1 MSHRIDWV
9 RRAVCVSLVLLV
21 AATWRLWFSPE
32 PFPQIPLLR
41 LAVDLPPT
49 IDPIAAAVMLIA
61 AAAAAAV
68 RSIRLQTIALSTAA
82 FSLVLLF
89 VGDQHRLQ
97 PWAYQIF
104 WMLIAIA
111 CCRAA
116 VALRMIR
123 ILVVS
128 IYLFSGIS
136 KLDYQFVY
144 TIGRD
149 FLGGLVGMT
158 GQSIEGWP
166 ETLLVAATLSF
177 PIGEIAIAVA
187 LVFARTRGAAVLA
200 AIAMH
205 LILFVLLGPLGLNH
219 QPGVLIWNLVSATM
233 VGLLFWKVSGGA
245 GVDATQAD
253 KESEVP
259 RAESQSHLSRPHLQ
273 PLAVV
278 MLAAVSAAPLLEPFG
293 FYDHWLAWGLYA
305 PHNSR
310 VRLLI
315 DERSIERL
323 PASLQRH
330 AVPIAAGSSTRQVNL
345 DRWSIDCLSVPIYP
359 QSRFQA
365 GVALAVLQQSQLASG
380 FRLELQSAS
389 NRRDGQRTI
398 QEIGNQDQLKLHLNR
413 YTFNALPRR

>member
-9 RRAVCVSLVLLV
+9 RRAVCVSLMVLV

-41 LAVDLPPT
+41 IAIDLPPA

-61 AAAAAAV
+61 GLAALTL
-68 RSIRLQTIALSTAA
+68 RSVRLQTIALSTAA
-82 FSLVLLF
+82 ISLAFLF
-89 VGDQHRLQ
+89 IGDQHRLQ

-104 WMLIAIA
+104 WMLIAMA

-116 VALRMIR
+116 VAMRMMR

-149 FLGGLVGMT
+149 FLGGLVGMA

-177 PIGEIAIAVA
+177 PIGELAIAVA

-205 LILFVLLGPLGLNH
+205 LTLFVLLGPLGLNH
-219 QPGVLIWNLVSATM
+219 QPGVLIWNLVSATL
-233 VGLLFWKVSGGA
+233 VGLLFWKVGNGE
-245 GVDATQAD
+245 GVNARNTAEDE
-253 KESEVP
+253 KVL
-259 RAESQSHLSRPHLQ
+259 RAEPRGHFQ

-315 DERSIERL
+315 DERSIDQL
-323 PASLQRH
+323 PASLQQH

-359 QSRFQA
+359 QARFQA
-365 GVALAVLQQSQLASG
+365 GVALAVLQQSQLTNG

-398 QEIGNQDQLKLHLNR
+398 QEIGNQDQLKLQLSR
-413 YTFNALPRR
+413 FRFNGLPRSKR